1 MRVVYMFERIKSLW
15 VNDIGIDLGTMNTLV
30 WVSGEGIV
38 LDEPSYVAI
47 NADTNKVRAVGA
59 EAKRMMA
66 MTAERIKVIRPVRD
80 GVIANAEV
88 SDEMLRSFIRRASGR
103 YKIMK
108 PRVLIAVPS
117 GITEVGI
124 RTVKESAISAGA
136 RAVRLVEEPF
146 ASALGAGLPVE
157 EPDSNMIVDIGGG
170 TTEVAVISLGCIVA
184 GTSVPNGGDAMDDA
198 IIAFMQKEHQLL
210 IGPRTAER
218 IKIEIG
224 SAYQLPE
231 QLTIEVKGLD
241 MGHGGDRLPRAV
253 IINSDEVRNAL
264 ATPVANIVKAIRKT
278 IDMCPPRNRRPPRR
292 QRHHNGGWRKPPQG
306 TAAAYPG
313 EHGASG
319 RPGKGAA
326 PLGRQW
332 HGNPPRECKTALRTA
347 AEFANRTWRARVE
360 GVVEGSF

>member
-1 MRVVYMFERIKSLW
+1 MFESIKNLW

-30 WVSGEGIV
+30 WVAGQGIV

-184 GTSVPNGGDAMDDA
+184 GTSVANGGDAMDEA
-198 IIAFMQKEHQLL
+198 IITFMQKEHNLL
-210 IGPRTAER
+210 IGPRTAEQ
-218 IKIEIG
+218 IKIQIG
-224 SAYQLPE
+224 SATPLPE
-231 QLTIEVKGLD
+231 MLTMEVKGLD
-241 MGHGGDRLPRAV
+241 MAHSGDRLPKAMT
-253 IINSDEVRNAL
+253 INSDEVRTAL
-264 ATPVANIVKAIRKT
+264 NGPITNILKAVRRT
-278 IDMCPPRNRRPPRR
+278 IDACPPKIAGRLVDNGITMAGGGSLLRGLPQLVSEHTGLPATLGKEPLRAVVNGTGILLQNAR
-292 QRHHNGGWRKPPQG
+292 QLFGQPQN
-306 TAAAYPG
+306 
-313 EHGASG
+313 SLI
-319 RPGKGAA
+319 GKGT
-326 PLGRQW
+326 
-332 HGNPPRECKTALRTA
+332 RE
-347 AEFANRTWRARVE
+347 
-360 GVVEGSF
+360 